1 MKKLGAGCACKR
13 EASEMKTSVLSA
25 ILVFSVA
32 LSGLPAW
39 GADELWV
46 QVYSYD
52 LPGERAYYDELAAGF
67 PDEPGGGRVRIVME
81 EWDVAHGQI
90 AAWFEAGEGPDLAV
104 VPDIWLAEFAEHIE
118 PFGRYL
124 DPKLKDEFF
133 EVLYKKGVFEGNLL
147 GLVWATTTKAL
158 FYRTDLFR
166 EARLEPP
173 KTWSEQLDAALALND
188 PPNVHGLGLPGAR
201 EYETDD
207 NFFFYFWSG
216 GGQFFDNNGKCAIN
230 SEAGVK
236 ALTFYCDLVN
246 KHHVTQPEVT
256 TWNRKETRRLFEAG
270 KLAMFATGPW
280 GVEQLRKNA
289 PGIEFGVVPLPV
301 DKEPVTQIITDHM
314 VLARYSTRKD
324 LAAKFLRYAYRDEHR
339 LGFAKLGILPE
350 KKTVAADDHFQKDPC
365 WKVFVDVIPYGHGA
379 PLIPWENIGIA
390 IREAMYQALTGR
402 MTPKEAL
409 DAAATKVD
417 ALVGSE

>member
-1 MKKLGAGCACKR
+1 MR
-13 EASEMKTSVLSA
+13 ERVLVSVVGFAVVLC
-25 ILVFSVA
+25 VF
-32 LSGLPAW
+32 PAW

-67 PDEPGGGRVRIVME
+67 AEEPGGGPVRIVME
-81 EWDVAHGQI
+81 QWDVAHDQI
-90 AAWFEAGEGPDLAV
+90 AGWFEAREGPDLAV

-118 PFGRYL
+118 PFDRYL
-124 DPKLKDEFF
+124 EPGLKNEFYPVLF
-133 EVLYKKGVFEGNLL
+133 EKGVFEGNLL
-147 GLVWATTTKAL
+147 GLVWATSSKAL

-166 EARLEPP
+166 EAGLEPP
-173 KTWSEQLDAALALND
+173 RTWSEQLDAALTLNN

-207 NFFFYFWSG
+207 NLFFYFWSAG
-216 GGQFFDNNGKCAIN
+216 GRFFDDDGRCAIN

-246 KHHVTQPEVT
+246 KHHVSQPEVT
-256 TWNRKETRRLFEAG
+256 TWNRKQTRRLFEAG

-289 PGIEFGVVPLPV
+289 PGIEFGVVPLPI
-301 DKEPVTQIITDHM
+301 DKGPVTQIITDHM
-314 VLARYSTRKD
+314 VLAGYSTRKD
-324 LAAKFLRYAYRDEHR
+324 FAATFLRYAYRDEHR
-339 LGFAKLGILPE
+339 LGFTKLGILPG
-350 KKTVAADDHFQKDPC
+350 KRTVAAAGHFQKDPS
-365 WKVFVDVIPYGHGA
+365 WKVFVDVIPYGHSA
-379 PLIPWENIGIA
+379 PLIPWENIGTA

-409 DAAATKVD
+409 DDAAIKID
-417 ALVGSE
+417 AIVGSE